1 MSARIVD
8 DHHDRHTGN
17 EISLILG
24 AIGVVFG
31 DIGTS
36 PLYALK
42 LSVEAASGGA
52 AGDSINPAVLGVLS
66 LMTWALLIVVTL
78 KYVMLIMRADNN
90 GEGGVFALAALILK
104 RARNNSRAGWAVT
117 IAGTI
122 GAALFFGDSM
132 ITPAIS
138 VLSAVE
144 GLNVIAPS
152 LKAYVLHITVVLIV
166 GLFAVERLGTAK
178 VGAVFGPIMLVWFS
192 ALGLLGAAE
201 ITSNPSVLQ
210 ALSPGVGLQFL
221 MHRPGIAVAILGAV
235 VLAVTGGEALYADMG
250 HFGRVPIQKAWL
262 LLVFPAL
269 LLNYFGQ
276 GALLLRDPTAL
287 DNPFYRLAPDWAQIP
302 LLLLAFLATIIA
314 SQAVISGAFSIAKQ
328 AVHLG
333 YLPRLR
339 IRHTSEDEI
348 GQVYVSKVNIVLFVG
363 VVGLV
368 LGFRNSESLAS
379 AYGISVIGAM
389 AIDTVLAGIYF
400 IVVKSWS
407 KVVFAPIF
415 LALLVIDLMF
425 LGANLFKFFEGGW
438 LPVAVALVTLTFM
451 ISWTIGRNRLLA
463 ARWQDAMK
471 LDAFLN
477 SIVGHP
483 PLRVPGTAIFMVP
496 LDNIV
501 PIALLHNLK
510 HNKVLHERILFLRVQ
525 SEDVPYVRDVD
536 RVEMVHHELNFHTAV
551 VKYGYM
557 EDPNIP
563 RVLALL
569 RVREFHFSMMEISIF
584 VGKEKVITKSSS
596 PLIGLFIL
604 IHRAM
609 LGATEYFRIPPG
621 HVVELGGHI
630 EI

>member
-1 MSARIVD
+1 MSAQRLD
-8 DHHDRHTGN
+8 DHHARHRGSGL
-17 EISLILG
+17 SLIVG

-42 LSVEAASGGA
+42 LSVGAASGGA
-52 AGDSINPAVLGVLS
+52 TGGSINPTVLGILS
-66 LMTWALLIVVTL
+66 LITWSLLIVVTF

-104 RARNNSRAGWAVT
+104 RTGQSSRTGWAVT

-152 LKAYVLHITVVLIV
+152 LKAYVLHITIVLIA

-178 VGAVFGPIMLVWFS
+178 VGAVFGPIMLIWFS
-192 ALGLLGAAE
+192 ALALLGAAE
-201 ITSNPSVLQ
+201 IVRNPAVLQ
-210 ALSPGVGLQFL
+210 ALNPVVGIQFLIDHPGV
-221 MHRPGIAVAILGAV
+221 AVALFGAV

-250 HFGRVPIQKAWL
+250 HFGRGPIQKAWL

-302 LLLLAFLATIIA
+302 LLLLAFLATIVA

-368 LGFRNSESLAS
+368 LAFRNSESLAS

-389 AIDTVLAGIYF
+389 AVDTVLAGIFF
-400 IVVKSWS
+400 IVVKKWS
-407 KVVFAPIF
+407 KIIFVPIF
-415 LALLVIDLMF
+415 VVLLVIDFMF
-425 LGANLFKFFEGGW
+425 LGANLFKFFDGGW

-451 ISWTIGRNRLLA
+451 LSWTLGRNRLLA
-463 ARWQDAMK
+463 ARWREAMK
-471 LDAFLN
+471 LDVFLT
-477 SIVGHP
+477 SIMAHP
-483 PLRVPGTAIFMVP
+483 PTRVSGTAIFMVP

-525 SEDVPYVRDVD
+525 SEDVPYIRDVD

-551 VKYGYM
+551 VKYGFM

-584 VGKEKVITKSSS
+584 VGKEKVVTKSSS

>member
-1 MSARIVD
+1 MSAQRL
-8 DHHDRHTGN
+8 DHHHDGHRRNGL
-17 EISLILG
+17 SLIVG

-36 PLYALK
+36 PLYALR
-42 LSVEAASGGA
+42 LSVQAASGGA
-52 AGDSINPAVLGVLS
+52 AGGSINPTVLGILS
-66 LMTWALLIVVTL
+66 LITWALLIVVTL

-104 RARNNSRAGWAVT
+104 RIGQSSGAGWAVT
-117 IAGTI
+117 IAATL

-152 LKAYVLHITVVLIV
+152 LKDYVLHITIVLIA

-178 VGAVFGPIMLVWFS
+178 VGAVFGPIMLIWFT
-192 ALGLLGAAE
+192 ALALLGASE
-201 ITSNPSVLQ
+201 IVRNPAVLQ
-210 ALSPGVGLQFL
+210 ALNPVVGIQFL
-221 MHRPGIAVAILGAV
+221 MHHTGIAIALFGAV

-250 HFGRVPIQKAWL
+250 HFGRRPIQKAWL

-328 AVHLG
+328 AVNLG

-348 GQVYVSKVNIVLFVG
+348 GQVYVSKVNIVLFLG

-400 IVVKSWS
+400 VVVKHWS
-407 KVVFAPIF
+407 KMVFVPIF
-415 LALLVIDLMF
+415 VVLLVIDLMF
-425 LGANLFKFFEGGW
+425 LGANLFKFFDGGW
-438 LPVAVALVTLTFM
+438 LPVAVALLTLTFM
-451 ISWTIGRNRLLA
+451 ISWTIGRNRLLV
-463 ARWQDAMK
+463 ARWRDAMK
-471 LDAFLN
+471 LDAFLK
-477 SIVGHP
+477 SIMGHP
-483 PLRVPGTAIFMVP
+483 PVRVPGTAIFMVS

-501 PIALLHNLK
+501 PMALLHNLK

-525 SEDVPYVRDVD
+525 SVDAPYVKDVD

-551 VKYGYM
+551 VKYGFM

-584 VGKEKVITKSSS
+584 VGKEKVVTKSSS

-604 IHRAM
+604 VHRAM
-609 LGATEYFRIPPG
+609 LGATEYFKIPPG
-621 HVVELGGHI
+621 HVVEMGGHI

>member
-1 MSARIVD
+1 
-8 DHHDRHTGN
+8 
-17 EISLILG
+17 
-24 AIGVVFG
+24 
-31 DIGTS
+31 
-36 PLYALK
+36 
-42 LSVEAASGGA
+42 
-52 AGDSINPAVLGVLS
+52 
-66 LMTWALLIVVTL
+66 
-78 KYVMLIMRADNN
+78 MLI
-90 GEGGVFALAALILK
+90 
-104 RARNNSRAGWAVT
+104 
-117 IAGTI
+117 
-122 GAALFFGDSM
+122 
-132 ITPAIS
+132 
-138 VLSAVE
+138 
-144 GLNVIAPS
+144 
-152 LKAYVLHITVVLIV
+152 
-166 GLFAVERLGTAK
+166 
-178 VGAVFGPIMLVWFS
+178 WFS
-192 ALGLLGAAE
+192 ALALLGAAE
-201 ITSNPSVLQ
+201 IVRNPAVLQ
-210 ALSPGVGLQFL
+210 ALNPVVGIQFL
-221 MHRPGIAVAILGAV
+221 MDHPGVAVALFGAV

-250 HFGRVPIQKAWL
+250 HFGRGPIQKAWL

-276 GALLLRDPTAL
+276 GALLLRDPTSL

-368 LGFRNSESLAS
+368 LAFRNSESLAA

-389 AIDTVLAGIYF
+389 AVDTVLAGIFF
-400 IVVKSWS
+400 IVVKKWS
-407 KVVFAPIF
+407 KIIFVPIF
-415 LALLVIDLMF
+415 VVLLVIDFMF
-425 LGANLFKFFEGGW
+425 LGANLFKFFDGGW

-451 ISWTIGRNRLLA
+451 LSWTLGRNRLLA
-463 ARWQDAMK
+463 ARWREAMK
-471 LDAFLN
+471 LDVFFT
-477 SIVGHP
+477 SIMAHP
-483 PLRVPGTAIFMVP
+483 PARVSGTAIFMVP

-525 SEDVPYVRDVD
+525 SEDVPYIRDVD

-551 VKYGYM
+551 VKYGFM

-584 VGKEKVITKSSS
+584 VGKEKVVTKSSS